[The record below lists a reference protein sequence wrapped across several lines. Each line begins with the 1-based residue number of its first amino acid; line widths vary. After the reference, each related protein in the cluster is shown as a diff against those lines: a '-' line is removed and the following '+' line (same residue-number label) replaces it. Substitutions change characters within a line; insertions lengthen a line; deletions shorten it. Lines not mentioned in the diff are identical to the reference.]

1 MNALLKNDITWAGDG
16 LGGGPP
22 PAGLRGRGRKVR
34 QDPPKQDFY
43 GRDFLVTPDV
53 LIPRPESEMLID
65 AILNLCGKPY
75 LPGVKPSPAK
85 LPADLTILDV
95 GTGSGC
101 LAITLGLELP
111 EAHIFASDISSPALT
126 IARQNSAKFHTD
138 IHFYK
143 SNLLSSIDFIPDLI
157 VANLPYV
164 DASWPW
170 LDKSALSAD
179 PPIALY
185 AENHGLALIYQL
197 IDQIKQGTK
206 FLVLEADPSQHPA
219 IIDYAKS
226 HHLHHYETR
235 GFTLVFQN

>member
-1 MNALLKNDITWAGDG
+1 MNAASPNKPLERE
-16 LGGGPP
+16 GGTQ
-22 PAGLRGRGRKVR
+22 

-43 GRDFLVTPDV
+43 GRDFLITPDV

-75 LPGVKPSPAK
+75 LPGVQASTSKI
-85 LPADLTILDV
+85 ADNLTILDV

-101 LAITLGLELP
+101 LAITLALELP
-111 EAHIFASDISSPALT
+111 ESHISASDISLPALAV
-126 IARQNSAKFHTD
+126 ARKNSAHFHTD
-138 IHFYK
+138 IHFYE
-143 SNLLSSIDFIPDLI
+143 SDLLSSIDFTPDLI

-170 LDKSALSAD
+170 LDLAALSTE
-179 PPIALY
+179 PSIALY
-185 AENHGLALIYQL
+185 ADNGGLALIYKL
-197 IDQIKQGTK
+197 ISQIQKNTK

-219 IIDYAKS
+219 IINYAKT